1 MLFIACQPS
10 NRLSIFLL
18 QKFLSL
24 LNKSSFHSAQIY
36 CYKVLKRIMNLE
48 LAVSF
53 PVKFNEYH
61 IWSMTNCWTL
71 GNRGPFNPYSHGL
84 FRSLKK
90 NFDFDIKEA
99 QGFFS
104 FFNADEN
111 AFRGGFSAQQK
122 LSIQLDNRI
131 KRRIRCSLIF
141 RDQNKIQS
149 ICCFQDFS
157 SNPVS
162 WGALASAHPAEQQL
176 CNALLRI
183 TFMCSFTPAQF

>member
-53 PVKFNEYH
+53 PVNFNEYH

-71 GNRGPFNPYSHGL
+71 GNSGPPFGRAFFAASK
-84 FRSLKK
+84 FKK
-90 NFDFDIKEA
+90 KIFDFHIKEA
-99 QGFFS
+99 QFFLFS
-104 FFNADEN
+104 LSDADEN
-111 AFRGGFSAQQK
+111 AFQGGFSVQQK
-122 LSIQLDNRI
+122 LSIQSDNRI
-131 KRRIRCSLIF
+131 KRGIMCSLIF
-141 RDQNKIQS
+141 RD
-149 ICCFQDFS
+149 
-157 SNPVS
+157 
-162 WGALASAHPAEQQL
+162 
-176 CNALLRI
+176 
-183 TFMCSFTPAQF
+183 

>member
-18 QKFLSL
+18 PKFLSL

-53 PVKFNEYH
+53 PVNFNEYH

-71 GNRGPFNPYSHGL
+71 GNRAPFNPYWARVFFH
-84 FRSLKK
+84 SLKK
-90 NFDFDIKEA
+90 IFDFDIKEA
-99 QGFFS
+99 HDIFFS
-104 FFNADEN
+104 FSPLSDADEN

-122 LSIQLDNRI
+122 LSIQPDNRI

-141 RDQNKIQS
+141 RD
-149 ICCFQDFS
+149 
-157 SNPVS
+157 
-162 WGALASAHPAEQQL
+162 
-176 CNALLRI
+176 
-183 TFMCSFTPAQF
+183 

>member
-24 LNKSSFHSAQIY
+24 FNKSSFHSAQIY

-53 PVKFNEYH
+53 PVNFNEYH

-71 GNRGPFNPYSHGL
+71 GNRGPFNPYSARL
-84 FRSLKK
+84 FSKPK
-90 NFDFDIKEA
+90 IFDFDIKETHDFLFLFPLS
-99 QGFFS
+99 G
-104 FFNADEN
+104 ADKN

-122 LSIQLDNRI
+122 RSIQPDNRI

-141 RDQNKIQS
+141 RD
-149 ICCFQDFS
+149 
-157 SNPVS
+157 
-162 WGALASAHPAEQQL
+162 
-176 CNALLRI
+176 
-183 TFMCSFTPAQF
+183 